1 MKDNSDWLFL
11 QAYFLLC
18 LVANRR
24 HNENTFRFTPVNATS
39 VLSFRNLGSS
49 FCFALPVWCEN
60 STETKQDTRDCFLPD
75 SYITLLILY
84 LTQSCTDIE
93 SIMIARGK
101 VTITKKDN
109 KTARRQNVSPCLH
122 VPIKHKI
129 HEKEH
134 NGKRGCGAKR
144 FSGAHPLR
152 RAFHVRSGW
161 LFFLSD
167 FKRRFA
173 LVCVAIA
180 RAVFESSC
188 RACACLPARSA
199 GTCIKTSTRP
209 AHMTKSRANLTQ
221 SQANLTIHEY
231 FVSFGACTCV
241 LLPV

>member
-1 MKDNSDWLFL
+1 MRCSSSLNWIAAGSPWKTILIDSLSKCIPPL
-11 QAYFLLC
+11 SCCKQTA
-18 LVANRR
+18 
-24 HNENTFRFTPVNATS
+24 NENTFRFAPVNATS
-39 VLSFRNLGSS
+39 VLSLRNLGSS

-60 STETKQDTRDCFLPD
+60 STETKQDTRHSVLRI
-75 SYITLLILY
+75 SYITLLILH
-84 LTQSCTDIE
+84 LTQSCTDIKT
-93 SIMIARGK
+93 IMIARGK

-152 RAFHVRSGW
+152 RAFHVGSSW

-173 LVCVAIA
+173 PRLRGSCAGSFWKHGAGRVLVCR
-180 RAVFESSC
+180 RA
-188 RACACLPARSA
+188 SA

-209 AHMTKSRANLTQ
+209 AITIQCQ
-221 SQANLTIHEY
+221 SNISQ
-231 FVSFGACTCV
+231 CV
-241 LLPV
+241 PNNV